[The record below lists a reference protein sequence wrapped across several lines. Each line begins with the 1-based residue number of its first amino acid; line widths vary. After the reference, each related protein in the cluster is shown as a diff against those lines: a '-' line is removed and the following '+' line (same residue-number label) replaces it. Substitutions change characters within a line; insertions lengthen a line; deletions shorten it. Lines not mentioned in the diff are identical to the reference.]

1 MDTNEKAS
9 SSDNATFDKART
21 QTAGR
26 PILRESRNAGS
37 QSVEAETLLQA
48 LRSVIIPLV
57 RPADGE
63 HKCDVKEIA
72 SGPDGNQFII
82 ALQRFMTSFLHSQ
95 RGPVGGVEV
104 DLNETSA
111 IPIDYD
117 EDSSGPESI
126 FNADSPANSP
136 SYNAHSSVYVT
147 DSESERSQDQEGVD
161 PKNKRSTLIGLRS
174 PITAVISNR
183 GLARLGGTLEQL
195 RPRLIEKALKAL
207 REHVFNAMPIRL
219 LHFKPH
225 HSKLQITLIERGEIY
240 ACIASELQRR
250 INIADVSRIIS
261 RLEKDKLLPKQR
273 AEEAAIAQI
282 IREYSRYA
290 ILSHTW
296 LRGAAGEVT
305 YGDWNGGEFDEHQPG
320 YRKLLNFCKAA
331 WEDHRVAFGWM
342 DTVCINKESSSELD
356 ESIRSMYAW
365 YRLAHVCVT
374 YLAETVTLA
383 DMAND
388 TWFTRGW
395 TLQELLA
402 PSQMKFYNADWKKLV
417 ESLEN
422 DKENFGVLKQIE
434 RATTIT
440 ENELKWHI
448 LALPISR
455 RMQMAAPRQVTREE
469 DSAYSLMGIFGVSIS
484 TAYGEGSGRAFCRLL
499 QEILN
504 TTSFSVVDIF
514 NWGGDDRSLIS
525 ALLPSS
531 PRLYLRR
538 PTFQLLDIA
547 MNPIEPL
554 MLTHLGLRVTVVLMS
569 AISIQNPALR
579 YDSIGDYHAV
589 TNVLAH
595 THYVS
600 ANKII
605 PGTYSVLDA
614 RTSLD
619 DGWKEEQNWYQLPLG
634 ILNIGIMDD
643 SVILVPTHCLA
654 VGLYRDMGRPCKLPT
669 EAPIIFT
676 LNKRLR
682 SNGNNAENSNKWNG
696 YYRIERSELAS
707 HGMKLVTLHL

>member
-9 SSDNATFDKART
+9 SNDNATFDKDRT

-26 PILRESRNAGS
+26 PILRESRNAGL
-37 QSVEAETLLQA
+37 EG
-48 LRSVIIPLV
+48 VIIPLV

-63 HKCDVKEIA
+63 YKRDVKEIA

-82 ALQRFMTSFLHSQ
+82 ALQKVMTSFLQTQ

-104 DLNETSA
+104 DLNEISA
-111 IPIDYD
+111 MPVKYD
-117 EDSSGPESI
+117 EDSSEPESI
-126 FNADSPANSP
+126 FNADPPASSPSS
-136 SYNAHSSVYVT
+136 SYNAHSPVYVT
-147 DSESERSQDQEGVD
+147 QPESERSQDQEGVD
-161 PKNKRSTLIGLRS
+161 PKNSMYKTSRLTSSKPWRCS
-174 PITAVISNR
+174 SFVSIS
-183 GLARLGGTLEQL
+183 AQGTLEQL

-219 LHFKPH
+219 LYFKPH

-240 ACIASELQRR
+240 AHIASELQRR
-250 INIADVSRIIS
+250 INVADVSRKIS

-273 AEEAAIAQI
+273 AEDAAIAQI
-282 IREYSRYA
+282 ISEYSRYA

-305 YGDWNGGEFDEHQPG
+305 YGDWNGGDFDERQPG
-320 YRKLLNFCKAA
+320 YRKLLNFCKAS

-365 YRLAHVCVT
+365 YRRAHVCVT
-374 YLAETVTLA
+374 YLAETVTLT
-383 DMAND
+383 DMVND

-422 DKENFGVLKQIE
+422 DKEDFG
-434 RATTIT
+434 
-440 ENELKWHI
+440 
-448 LALPISR
+448 
-455 RMQMAAPRQVTREE
+455 VTREE
-469 DSAYSLMGIFGVSIS
+469 DSAYSLMGIFGVSMS
-484 TAYGEGSGRAFCRLL
+484 TAYGEGSGRAFRRLL

-525 ALLPSS
+525 ALLPSG

-538 PTFQLLDIA
+538 PTYQLLDIS

-589 TNVLAH
+589 TNVVAH

-605 PGTYSVLDA
+605 PGSYSVLDA
-614 RTSLD
+614 RISLD
-619 DGWKEEQNWYQLPLG
+619 DGWKEGQNWYQLPLG
-634 ILNIGIMDD
+634 ILNIGGMDD

-654 VGLYRDMGRPCKLPT
+654 VGDMGRPCKLPT

-676 LNKRLR
+676 LNKRPR
-682 SNGNNAENSNKWNG
+682 SNGNKAENSNKWNG